1 MTNYDIIAKV
11 IGYITSN
18 PKVNLSLEQLA
29 EFVQLSP
36 THLQKTFTDWCG
48 VSPKQFSRFLSLSY
62 AKELLAQNKNNLQTT
77 ILSGLSSTGR
87 LHDLFVDIEAMTPF
101 EFRNG
106 GENLS
111 INYSFQDSI
120 FGNYIV
126 ASTEK
131 GICNILFFDDKD
143 LGLDDLHS
151 RWNNAKLIEKEDNF
165 QKKVIEFFDR
175 KDIGKIKLHL
185 HGTNFQLKVWE
196 ALLSIPE
203 GRITNYGSIA
213 RQIGDH
219 KMSRAVGTAIG
230 DNPIGYLI
238 PCHRVLQ
245 STGAI
250 SGYRWGVGRKKVI
263 LGWESTRK
271 EYKVLE
277 IE

>member
-1 MTNYDIIAKV
+1 MANSLSNYDIIAKV
-11 IGYITSN
+11 IGYISSN
-18 PKVNLSLEQLA
+18 PKANLSLEQLA
-29 EFVQLSP
+29 QEVDLSP

-48 VSPKQFSRFLSLSY
+48 VSPKQFSRFLSLGY

-77 ILSGLSSTGR
+77 ILSGLSSAGR

-126 ASTEK
+126 ASTDK
-131 GICNILFFDDKD
+131 GICNILFFDDKIN
-143 LGLDDLHS
+143 GLDDLHS

-213 RQIGDH
+213 SQIDNP

-250 SGYRWGVGRKKVI
+250 SGYRWGVERKKAMI
-263 LGWESTRK
+263 GWEAGRVS
-271 EYKVLE
+271 
-277 IE
+277 